1 MKIKLA
7 LIIVFVIFFGC
18 NNVES
23 ALKKSAEEKFKNE
36 ILEYDI
42 SFLWF
47 NNLAVGSIA
56 FLPMQEPETYQLVM
70 QAKTRGLAARFTRNR
85 IERFETVV
93 DVLSDGSLRP
103 LIHSSHRI
111 TGTGDSKSERTVRYT
126 FDYNIGNITY
136 ERIRNGLIVNKIDF
150 CFDPENP
157 VYDILSALYNFRLG
171 YFGTPDA
178 NPISIPTF
186 HHRIG
191 EEVIEIELL
200 KNIGSKDMRFFD
212 NDSIFFR
219 VLIDPS
225 IFNTKSSDVFISF
238 DSEMR
243 LQKGII
249 KKLIG
254 LGDLRGELRSE

>member
-1 MKIKLA
+1 MKINFT
-7 LIIVFVIFFGC
+7 LIVVLFMFIGC
-18 NNVES
+18 HNVES
-23 ALKKSAEEKFKNE
+23 AVKKSAEEKFKNE

-47 NNLAVGSIA
+47 DNLAFGSIA
-56 FLPMQEPETYQLVM
+56 FLPMQEPEVYQLVM
-70 QAKTRGLAARFTRNR
+70 QAQTRGLAARFTRNR

-93 DVLSDGSLRP
+93 DVISDGSLRP

-126 FDYNIGNITY
+126 FNYNTGIITY
-136 ERIRNGLIVNKIDF
+136 ERIRNGILLVKKDF
-150 CFDPENP
+150 YFNRENP

-171 YFGTPDA
+171 LFGTPDT
-178 NPISIPTF
+178 NVTSIPTF
-186 HHRIG
+186 HHRTG
-191 EEVIEIELL
+191 EEIIEIEELTDM
-200 KNIGSKDMRFFD
+200 NSKDMRFF
-212 NDSIFFR
+212 NDGSSFFR

-225 IFNTKSSDVFISF
+225 IFNTSSRDVLISF

-249 KKLIG
+249 KKLVG
-254 LGDLRGELRSE
+254 LGDLRGELRTD

>member
-1 MKIKLA
+1 M
-7 LIIVFVIFFGC
+7 FFGC

-23 ALKKSAEEKFKNE
+23 AVKKSAEDKFNDE
-36 ILEYDI
+36 FLEYNI

-47 NNLAVGSIA
+47 DNLAIGSIA
-56 FLPMQEPETYQLVM
+56 FLPLQEPGVYQLVM

-93 DVLSDGSLRP
+93 DVMSDGSLRP
-103 LIHSSHRI
+103 LMHSSHRI
-111 TGTGDSKSERTVRYT
+111 TGTGDSKNERTVRYT
-126 FDYNIGNITY
+126 FDYDIGHITY
-136 ERIRNGLIVNKIDF
+136 ERIRNGSVVGNDDF
-150 CFDPENP
+150 YFNPEYP

-171 YFGTPDA
+171 FFGTPDTSA
-178 NPISIPTF
+178 ISIRTF
-186 HHRIG
+186 HHRTG
-191 EEVIEIELL
+191 EEVIEIERLTNL
-200 KNIGSKDMRFFD
+200 NSKDRRFFN
-212 NDSIFFR
+212 NDSIVFR

-225 IFNTKSSDVFISF
+225 IFNTSSRDVLISF

-249 KKLIG
+249 KRLVG